1 MLDSWQH
8 CKSYKINILKHIE
21 EADDY
26 VKPSRT
32 SKHFKKRLKQWTSA
46 ANIRIDRQS
55 DKKNKDCNKSE
66 TQDHDNILTEF
77 WNNRNMI
84 RFKLLDNEK
93 VKSENLDSDRY
104 LKMKRKEYFSSLHDE
119 DSCYSNA
126 ELI

>member
-1 MLDSWQH
+1 
-8 CKSYKINILKHIE
+8 
-21 EADDY
+21 
-26 VKPSRT
+26 
-32 SKHFKKRLKQWTSA
+32 
-46 ANIRIDRQS
+46 
-55 DKKNKDCNKSE
+55 
-66 TQDHDNILTEF
+66 
-77 WNNRNMI
+77 MI

>member
-32 SKHFKKRLKQWTSA
+32 SKHFKKRLKQWMSA
-46 ANIRIDRQS
+46 TNIRIEGQS
-55 DKKNKDCNKSE
+55 DQKNKDCSKSE

-119 DSCYSNA
+119 DSCYSNS
-126 ELI
+126 ELK